1 MRPSSRRAISEA
13 IEQLADGFQQG
24 MDTQTLLGVTGSGKT
39 NTVSWMLE
47 EVQKPTLVIAHNK
60 TLAAQLYEEFR
71 NLFPNNAVEYFV
83 SYYDYYQPEAYVE
96 QSDTYIDKDASI
108 NDEIDRLRHSATRS
122 LLTREDVIVVASVSA
137 IYGLGDPRN
146 YIDMSL
152 RLEVGEEI
160 GRDELLAQLVDL
172 NYERNDVDF
181 TQGTFR
187 VRGDTIEIYPMYGRY
202 AVRVELWGDEIDR
215 MVKVDP
221 LEGKTQGDQQA
232 VLIHPAEHYS
242 IPETKLERAM
252 DEIRT
257 DLDSR
262 ISYFERAG
270 DMIAAQ
276 RIDERTTFDLEM
288 MQETGYCSGIENYSL
303 YLSDRESGEAPYTL
317 LDYFPDDFL
326 TVVDESHQTLPQV
339 RGQYAGDKSRKDSLV
354 ENGFRLPTAYDNRP
368 LTFEEFQEKTD
379 QTLYVSATP
388 SDYERDESDQIVEQ
402 IVRPTHLVDPEIEVS
417 EATGQIDD
425 LMNRIDER
433 IERDERTL
441 VTTLT
446 KRMAEDLTEYLEE
459 AGVNVEYMHD
469 ETDTLERHEIIRS
482 LRLGEIDV
490 LVGINLLREGLDI
503 PEVSLV
509 GILDADQEGFL
520 RSETTLVQTMGRA
533 ARNVNGEVVLY
544 ADAPSSAMESAIEET
559 QRRRKIQ
566 REYNAEH
573 GFERRPSKRRSAR
586 PTSPAPPPKP
596 RRSPVANSRTTRKPP
611 ATSPNSRTAWRR
623 PRATS
628 SSSWPQIFGI
638 GSARSARSSNSLVTR
653 MRAWFRLLRSFSSQ
667 HHIIT
672 TTAVNIYTLFCV
684 VTVLCHRGS
693 SCTSFRVVLRLSN
706 RTVNSPMLRRRFLH
720 LGCTGSP
727 RKCTAILGRTAMV
740 SAVCS
745 ARLNWMIAR
754 ETSSERPARRGSS
767 ASGVARSFRREPAPS
782 SADSAVSGSPT
793 HCS

>member
-1 MRPSSRRAISEA
+1 MSETRGPLQPDRPDVDRPFEVDAPFDPAGDQPEA
-13 IEQLADGFQQG
+13 IEQLAAGYQSG
-24 MDTQTLLGVTGSGKT
+24 MDKQTLLGVTGSGKT
-39 NTVSWMLE
+39 NTVSWVME

-71 NLFPNNAVEYFV
+71 NLFPENAVEYFV

-96 QSDTYIDKDASI
+96 ASDTYIDKDASI

-152 RLEVGEEI
+152 RLEVGEEV
-160 GRDELLAQLVDL
+160 GRDELLKRLVDL

-187 VRGDTIEIYPMYGRY
+187 VRGDTVEIYPMYGRY

-242 IPETKLERAM
+242 IPETKLENAM
-252 DEIRT
+252 DEIRD
-257 DLDSR
+257 DLNSR
-262 ISYFERAG
+262 ISYFERKG
-270 DMIAAQ
+270 DMISAQ

-326 TVVDESHQTLPQV
+326 TVVDESHVTLPQV

-368 LTFEEFQEKTD
+368 LTFEEFQKKTD

-388 SDYERDESDQIVEQ
+388 GDYEREESEQIVEQ
-402 IVRPTHLVDPEIEVS
+402 IVRPTHLVDPAIEIAD
-417 EATGQIDD
+417 ATGQVDD
-425 LMNRIDER
+425 LMDRIDGR

-459 AGVNVEYMHD
+459 SGVDVAYMHD

-509 GILDADQEGFL
+509 AILDADQEGFL

-544 ADAPSSAMESAIEET
+544 ADEPSNAMESAIEET
-559 QRRRKIQ
+559 QRRREIQ
-566 REYNAEH
+566 REYNEEH
-573 GFERRPSKRRSAR
+573 GLEPTTIEKDVGEANLPGSKTDTSSVSGKDLADENEAARYIEELEDRMEEAAGNLEFELAADIRDRIREVREEFELEGGDEGI
-586 PTSPAPPPKP
+586 APP
-596 RRSPVANSRTTRKPP
+596 
-611 ATSPNSRTAWRR
+611 
-623 PRATS
+623 
-628 SSSWPQIFGI
+628 
-638 GSARSARSSNSLVTR
+638 
-653 MRAWFRLLRSFSSQ
+653 
-667 HHIIT
+667 
-672 TTAVNIYTLFCV
+672 
-684 VTVLCHRGS
+684 
-693 SCTSFRVVLRLSN
+693 
-706 RTVNSPMLRRRFLH
+706 
-720 LGCTGSP
+720 
-727 RKCTAILGRTAMV
+727 
-740 SAVCS
+740 
-745 ARLNWMIAR
+745 
-754 ETSSERPARRGSS
+754 SEE
-767 ASGVARSFRREPAPS
+767 F
-782 SADSAVSGSPT
+782 
-793 HCS
+793 